1 MGTTNIATTMSNSN
15 QINQWDLGE
24 GRKPRVLC
32 LHGWRTS
39 GDIMKTQMA
48 AFRSHIDM
56 DYVYL
61 DAPFRATGEPDAG
74 IATFYPNREYF
85 EWYLKDETAA
95 EGKRKS
101 LEYILSVLV
110 KQGPFD
116 GIIGFSQGAGMATRV
131 VHCLNS
137 TSISLKTPLKFVILI
152 GGVPPTELQAEQIP
166 DIMLPSLHIMGTADH
181 LLPHSKQLEQMYD
194 VSNRQCLFHPEGHNI
209 PSVRTNTY
217 PKVVRWVKRFYNSS
231 TVLPTQP
238 MAIPSSPKTTR
249 TRTRTSSMSGTNS
262 TLASSNTSTASS
274 FVSLV
279 SKICL
284 RDL

>member
-1 MGTTNIATTMSNSN
+1 MNVSTQTNN
-15 QINQWDLGE
+15 WDCGE
-24 GRKPRVLC
+24 NRKPRVLC

-39 GDIMKTQMA
+39 GDIMKNQMA

-74 IATFYPNREYF
+74 IATFYPNRDYF

-101 LEYILSVLV
+101 LEYILSVLL

-131 VHCLNS
+131 VHHLNNA
-137 TSISLKTPLKFVILI
+137 SIALKTPLKFVILI

-166 DIMLPSLHIMGTADH
+166 DILLPSLHIMGTADH

-194 VSNRQCLFHPEGHNI
+194 ICSRQCLFHPEGHNI

-217 PKVVRWVKRFYNSS
+217 PKVIRWIKRYYNKT
-231 TVLPTQP
+231 TVSPTQP
-238 MAIPSSPKTTR
+238 IAIPSSPKVQR
-249 TRTRTSSMSGTNS
+249 TRSRTSSASGTS
-262 TLASSNTSTASS
+262 TIMSNSSNTSTASS